1 MVAEIEGLPVIR
13 RDDSHNS
20 PRPVGGLQPG
30 TCSIHVR
37 ACRVEDA
44 GMQPY

>member
-30 TCSIHVR
+30 TCSMHVR